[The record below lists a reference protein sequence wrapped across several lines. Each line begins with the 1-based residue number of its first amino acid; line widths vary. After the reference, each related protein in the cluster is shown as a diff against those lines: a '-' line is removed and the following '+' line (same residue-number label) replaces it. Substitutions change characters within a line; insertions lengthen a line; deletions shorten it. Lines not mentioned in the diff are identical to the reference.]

1 MDIRPLGMTRPQL
14 WPWLL
19 DQSFSIFLI
28 SMTPLLHIPFI
39 IYYSSPSFFAVKTEN
54 QDQTTADLRVSVWL
68 RHPCPIN
75 LRPKSNTKRCPH
87 LEVTLLLHWKVIL
100 ILFRTCF
107 HFSYLQNINC
117 LFLPSFYVLWYFIF
131 IYVST
136 SLRDAAQIGDAVIYL
151 QLHIRDAALIWVL

>member
-39 IYYSSPSFFAVKTEN
+39 VYYYSPSFFAVKTEN

-87 LEVTLLLHWKVIL
+87 LEVTLLLH
-100 ILFRTCF
+100 
-107 HFSYLQNINC
+107 
-117 LFLPSFYVLWYFIF
+117 
-131 IYVST
+131 
-136 SLRDAAQIGDAVIYL
+136 
-151 QLHIRDAALIWVL
+151 